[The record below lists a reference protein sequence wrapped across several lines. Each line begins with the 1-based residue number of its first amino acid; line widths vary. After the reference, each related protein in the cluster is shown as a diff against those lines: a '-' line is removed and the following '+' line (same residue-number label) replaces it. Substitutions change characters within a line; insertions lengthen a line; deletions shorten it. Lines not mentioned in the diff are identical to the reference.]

1 MKWLMSLLALFFPWL
16 VLLIYDNP
24 GGAIV
29 ALVMQATLFGWL
41 PASMWA
47 LRVVRENYKEKKRV
61 KKAKKAKKDEVEAED

>member
-61 KKAKKAKKDEVEAED
+61 KKARKAKKTEMEAED